1 MKTVVFALQVV
12 LPSLLLAQSITF
24 TEHIAPIIY
33 ENCTSC
39 HREGEIGPMA
49 LDSYEAVRDWSQMIA
64 RVTQDRYMPPWKA
77 DPNYSTFLGQRSL
90 SDEEIMLIQQWVE
103 NGSPQGEPTL
113 EPAVPEFPEGSQ
125 VGDPDIVLPFERSF
139 LHKGGNVD
147 EYRVFVF
154 PLNLDEDLEVSAIE
168 LRPGNS
174 EIVHHAIFTT
184 DLSGRALVQDLES
197 EDYGYASFGGFGN
210 ARVGQF
216 IDGYVPGQIARLAP
230 SETGFIIPA
239 GADLLVQMHYAPVP
253 FEQSDSS
260 TINVF
265 LKKEDV
271 KRPILQ
277 EILYP
282 DPGVINE
289 LFLIRANTVKSFHGQ
304 WYIEDPIS
312 LLSITPHMHLLGRSW
327 RIFATSALGDT
338 TPIIS
343 IPDWDFN
350 WQNTYHFDRLIPVPA
365 GSTIHAIAT
374 YDNTSNN
381 PFNPNVPPRIMSW
394 GEGTTDE
401 MYFLPINFLDY
412 QTGDENIEF
421 SDQLTNTNTVLE
433 LHPSQNE
440 IQNLYPNPISDAL
453 TVEFTLSGPQNVRW
467 EIIDISGIKTQTSS
481 ATRWYASGEH
491 ALQIRVQD
499 LPPGIYI
506 LQLIGDT
513 SLSRKF
519 EIIR

>member
-1 MKTVVFALQVV
+1 MKTVVLAIHLV
-12 LPSLLLAQSITF
+12 LPMLLMAQSITY

-39 HREGEIGPMA
+39 HRTGEIGPMA
-49 LDSYEAVRDWSQMIA
+49 LNSYETVKDWSRMIA

-90 SDEEIMLIQQWVE
+90 SEEDIQLIQQWVE
-103 NGSPQGEPTL
+103 NGSPQGDPAL
-113 EPAVPEFPEGSQ
+113 EPSLPQFPEGSQ

-184 DLSGRALVQDLES
+184 DLSGRALKQDLES
-197 EDYGYASFGGFGN
+197 EVYGYESFGGFGR

-239 GADLLVQMHYAPVP
+239 GADLLVQMHYAPAP
-253 FEQSDSS
+253 FEQYDSS
-260 TINVF
+260 TINIF
-265 LKKEDV
+265 LKKEEV
-271 KRPILQ
+271 RRPILQ

-282 DPGVINE
+282 DPEVINE
-289 LFLIRANTVKSFHGQ
+289 LFLIRANTVKSFHGK
-304 WYIEDPIS
+304 WFIEDPIS

-327 RIFATSALGDT
+327 RVFATSAEGDT
-338 TPIIS
+338 TQIIS
-343 IPDWDFN
+343 ITDWDFN
-350 WQNTYHFDRLIPVPA
+350 WQNTYHFDRLIPIPS

-374 YDNTSNN
+374 YDNTTDN
-381 PFNPNVPPRIMSW
+381 PYNPNVPPRNMTW
-394 GEGTTDE
+394 GEGTRDE

-412 QTGDENIEF
+412 QPGDEAIVF
-421 SDQLTNTNTVLE
+421 ADQLTNTDEQPNLIR
-433 LHPSQNE
+433 PQNKIE
-440 IQNLYPNPISDAL
+440 NLYPNPINDAL
-453 TVEFTLSGPQNVRW
+453 TVEFTLADAQEIRW
-467 EIIDISGIKTQTSS
+467 EITDLQGKKTQTSAGTS
-481 ATRWYASGEH
+481 WYSSGANSVE
-491 ALQIRVQD
+491 IRVQD
-499 LPPGIYI
+499 LPTGLYV
-506 LQLIGDT
+506 LQFIGQT
-513 SLSRKF
+513 NLSRKF
-519 EIIR
+519 EIVR